1 MNIALLGYGNIG
13 KEIERI
19 AREKQIAVKQI
30 FTIENNLRAMGI
42 TKQSLKDVDACID
55 FSIPTAVV
63 ENIEAVAS
71 CGKNIVVGTTGWYD
85 KLKEVQKIVKDKK
98 IGLLYSPNFSLGM
111 NIFYQILTASAF
123 TFDKFDMYDV
133 AIHETH
139 HRGKADSPSGTALA
153 LGQILLQQIRRKT
166 VMMHETVHKK
176 IKPEELHITSER
188 VGNVVGTHRV
198 MFDSEADSIEL
209 VHTAKNRSGFA
220 FGALLAAEWLK
231 GKKGIFTMKD
241 VITSPV

>member
-1 MNIALLGYGNIG
+1 MNIALLGYGNMG

-19 AREKQIAVKQI
+19 AHEKHIAIKQV

-42 TKQSLKDVDACID
+42 TKQALRDIDVCID
-55 FSIPTAVV
+55 FSGPTAVL
-63 ENIEAVAS
+63 ENINAVAS

-85 KLKEVQKIVKDKK
+85 KLKEVEKIVKEKK

-133 AIHETH
+133 AIHEMH
-139 HRGKADSPSGTALA
+139 HRGKADSPSGTALT
-153 LGQILLQQIRRKT
+153 LGQIILRHIRRKT

-176 IKPEELHITSER
+176 IKPEELHIASTR
-188 VGNVVGTHRV
+188 VGNVVGTHRI

-241 VITSPV
+241 VITSQ